1 LSGLSDFS
9 FGKCQYGCAAYN
21 NQNNDAPFAERVLLW
36 SLNAF
41 AHVLVCAFRR
51 DEIVFLIAA
60 SGASFESSQKRC
72 VVLVNVMR
80 HAPPP

>member
-1 LSGLSDFS
+1 M
-9 FGKCQYGCAAYN
+9 
-21 NQNNDAPFAERVLLW
+21 

-60 SGASFESSQKRC
+60 SGASFESSQKHC
-72 VVLVNVMR
+72 IVLVNVS
-80 HAPPP
+80 HKAASPTTTDGHIQ